1 MSPAAR
7 GKTFTAAQSE
17 RAVQWEED
25 IKEQKATV
33 EEYVTKVHGDL
44 HHLKDGT
51 SEVLALQ
58 PITLKCTA
66 VIQSESAL
74 FDTNTLSHSSA

>member
-1 MSPAAR
+1 M
-7 GKTFTAAQSE
+7 
-17 RAVQWEED
+17 
-25 IKEQKATV
+25 V
-33 EEYVTKVHGDL
+33 EEYVAKVHGDL

-51 SEVLALQ
+51 SEVLSLQ